1 MAELWN
7 GGPESTLISADVLA
21 SSVVA
26 DARRVNYCLLRKTKY
41 GILKCVKKV
50 ESHICDCWMLS
61 ASVLI
66 SSE

>member
-1 MAELWN
+1 MYNEKFGRIYDQNAR
-7 GGPESTLISADVLA
+7 
-21 SSVVA
+21 SVVDA
-26 DARRVNYCLLRKTKY
+26 DARRVNYCFRRKTKY
-41 GILKCVKKV
+41 GIFKVRKKV

>member
-1 MAELWN
+1 MYNEKFGRIYDQNAR
-7 GGPESTLISADVLA
+7 
-21 SSVVA
+21 SVVV
-26 DARRVNYCLLRKTKY
+26 DARRVNYCFRRKTKY
-41 GILKCVKKV
+41 GILNCVKKKV